1 MPNGPSVYNSLCDR
15 VGLEE
20 QHRSKLFWATVLG
33 TPVLLWALSSR
44 SKTKQKPDTHIN
56 AFFKDKSVVRAPSP
70 QQPKRKGTGFHSFLK
85 EVPQAHRDAT
95 SFGAFLK
102 APASAAAVVSSNA
115 ASQQV
120 YKGPKASDVVI
131 SVLFGTEYG
140 FSKEVAERVAAAIT
154 ACGSYWVKLLDMADH
169 ADGLDL
175 SKEQAVI
182 AVCSTQG
189 DGVAPTEAREFCD
202 WLGSDAAPALPSTPF
217 AVCALG
223 DKSYVHFCAC
233 GKQLDS
239 RFESLGAKR
248 FADRVDVHKEDLPA
262 IDRWLSGVTSALQ
275 ALQLQTFQETGGV
288 VGDAAESA
296 AAKPKRWGKSR
307 PFYGQVVAVEG
318 LCNLA
323 SADDK
328 DTIRVEIDLGESG
341 LQYTPGDALGVY
353 PLNCNQAVEEL
364 LQVLGQ
370 EGQQQVPCPSW
381 HFQDHDDQA
390 QSVDLPRQLP
400 LQEAL
405 VKCYDLRS
413 PKPELLQLLFEYMP
427 APAHDATKHANSDGY
442 GSKGT
447 STLRNGNGHH
457 ADGSS
462 TGMNGNSQTS
472 NGYSRPANGHSHA
485 AKPNGHSSNGN
496 GNDNHSSQNGNSNKK
511 PVIHVDGDA
520 NGISQN
526 EVHQQARDLQGVLQD
541 EVEAYLDKRHIIDIL
556 HDFSGSHPPLATLLS
571 CLRPLQPRLYSI
583 SSSQLEH
590 PTYVQITVAVVK
602 YVALG
607 RNRIGVTS
615 TFLKE
620 RMQMG
625 DHVPV
630 YVAKNPDFRL
640 PKDLGTPIIMVGP
653 GTGLAPF
660 RSFIQERIHSQQS
673 SGLQLGQSVLYFGCR
688 RSDQDYLYG
697 PQLQQWADGGRLT
710 LFTAFSRQQAKKV
723 YVQDRLRESG
733 KLVWQLLQEGAHFY
747 VCGDAAHMAGSVEQ
761 ALLHII
767 QHHQDNGDTQSAQQ
781 YLEALRR
788 QERYQR
794 DVWF

>member
-1 MPNGPSVYNSLCDR
+1 MPSGPSVYNSLCDR
-15 VGLEE
+15 FGLEE
-20 QHRSKLFWATVLG
+20 QHRLKLFWATVLG
-33 TPVLLWALSSR
+33 TPVLLWGLSSR
-44 SKTKQKPDTHIN
+44 SKAKQKSDTHIN
-56 AFFKDKSVVRAPSP
+56 AFFKDKSAVRAPSA

-102 APASAAAVVSSNA
+102 GPASAAAVVSSNA
-115 ASQQV
+115 PSQQAS
-120 YKGPKASDVVI
+120 KGPKDSDIVI
-131 SVLFGTEYG
+131 CVLFGTEYG
-140 FSKEVAERVAAAIT
+140 FSKLVAETVAAAIM

-202 WLGSDAAPALPSTPF
+202 WLGSDAAPALLSVPF

-239 RFESLGAKR
+239 RFEFLGAKR
-248 FADRVDVHKEDLPA
+248 FADRIDVHKEDLPA
-262 IDRWLSGVTSALQ
+262 IDKWLGGVTSALQ

-288 VGDAAESA
+288 VGDAAEPA
-296 AAKPKRWGKSR
+296 AAEPKRGSKRR
-307 PFYGQVVAVEG
+307 PFYGQIVAVEN

-323 SADDK
+323 SGDDK
-328 DTIRVEIDLGESG
+328 DTIRVEVDLGESG

-353 PLNCNQAVEEL
+353 PLNCNQAVTEL

-370 EGQQQVPCPSW
+370 DGQQQVPCPVW
-381 HFQDHDDQA
+381 HYKDHDDQA
-390 QSVDLPRQLP
+390 KSPDSPRQLP

-405 VKCYDLRS
+405 VKCYDLRT
-413 PKPELLQLLFEYMP
+413 PMPELLQLLFEHMP
-427 APAHDATKHANSDGY
+427 APAQQASKLAASSNGY
-442 GSKGT
+442 SSQGT
-447 STLRNGNGHH
+447 SAHSNGNGHH
-457 ADGSS
+457 ADGSNTSMNRNSQIS
-462 TGMNGNSQTS
+462 TGFSKA
-472 NGYSRPANGHSHA
+472 ANGHSHA
-485 AKPNGHSSNGN
+485 AEGNGHRSNGN
-496 GNDNHSSQNGNSNKK
+496 NSHSSQNGKSSEK
-511 PVIHVDGDA
+511 PVVHVDGHA
-520 NGISQN
+520 SGISQV
-526 EVHQQARDLQGVLQD
+526 ETHEQATELQDLLQD
-541 EVEAYLDKRHIIDIL
+541 EVEAYLSKRHIIDIL
-556 HDFSGSHPPLATLLS
+556 HDFSGSQPPLATLLS
-571 CLRPLQPRLYSI
+571 FLRPLQPRLYSI

-590 PTYVQITVAVVK
+590 PTHVQITVAVVK
-602 YVALG
+602 YMALG
-607 RNRIGVTS
+607 KNRIGVTS

-620 RMQMG
+620 RMQVG
-625 DHVPV
+625 DHVAV

-640 PKDLGTPIIMVGP
+640 PKDLATPIIMVGP

-660 RSFIQERIHSQQS
+660 RSFMQERIHSQRT

-688 RSDQDYLYG
+688 HSDQDYLYG
-697 PQLQQWADGGRLT
+697 PQLQQWADEGSLT
-710 LFTAFSRQQAKKV
+710 LFTAFSRQQAQKV
-723 YVQDRLRESG
+723 YVQDRLRDSG
-733 KLVWQLLQEGAHFY
+733 RLVWQLLQEGAHFY

-761 ALLHII
+761 ALLSII
-767 QHHQDNGDTQSAQQ
+767 QHHQDNGDTQSAEQ
-781 YLEALRR
+781 YLDALQH

>member
-1 MPNGPSVYNSLCDR
+1 MPNGPSVYNSVCDR
-15 VGLEE
+15 FGLEE

-44 SKTKQKPDTHIN
+44 SKAKNKPDTHIN
-56 AFFKDKSVVRAPSP
+56 AFFKDKSAVRAPSA

-102 APASAAAVVSSNA
+102 GPASAAAVVSSNA
-115 ASQQV
+115 PSQQAS
-120 YKGPKASDVVI
+120 KGPKASDVVI

-140 FSKEVAERVAAAIT
+140 FSKEVAERVAAAVT
-154 ACGSYWVKLLDMADH
+154 ACGPYRVKLLDMADH

-202 WLGSDAAPALPSTPF
+202 WLGSDAAPALPSIPF

-307 PFYGQVVAVEG
+307 PFRGQVVAVEG

-323 SADDK
+323 SEDDK
-328 DTIRVEIDLGESG
+328 DTIRVEIDLGKSG

-370 EGQQQVPCPSW
+370 EGHQQVSCPSW
-381 HFQDHDDQA
+381 HYQDHDEQA
-390 QSVDLPRQLP
+390 QSSDIPRQLP

-413 PKPELLQLLFEYMP
+413 PKPEF
-427 APAHDATKHANSDGY
+427 
-442 GSKGT
+442 
-447 STLRNGNGHH
+447 
-457 ADGSS
+457 
-462 TGMNGNSQTS
+462 
-472 NGYSRPANGHSHA
+472 
-485 AKPNGHSSNGN
+485 
-496 GNDNHSSQNGNSNKK
+496 
-511 PVIHVDGDA
+511 
-520 NGISQN
+520 
-526 EVHQQARDLQGVLQD
+526 
-541 EVEAYLDKRHIIDIL
+541 
-556 HDFSGSHPPLATLLS
+556 
-571 CLRPLQPRLYSI
+571 I

-590 PTYVQITVAVVK
+590 PTHVQITVAVVK

-607 RNRIGVTS
+607 RNRIGVAS

-620 RMQMG
+620 RMQVG

-660 RSFIQERIHSQQS
+660 RSFMQERIHSQQS

-688 RSDQDYLYG
+688 HSDQDYLYG
-697 PQLQQWADGGRLT
+697 PQLQQWADEGRLT
-710 LFTAFSRQQAKKV
+710 LFTAFSRQQAQKV

-767 QHHQDNGDTQSAQQ
+767 QHHQEDGDTLSAEQ
-781 YLEALRR
+781 YLEALRQ